1 MMSSGCF
8 LLELWELAQ
17 PMSAKDYY
25 KILKVRK
32 DASQEELKKAYR
44 KLAMKCHPDR
54 NRGDAAAEE
63 RFKEL
68 NEAYAVL
75 SDAGKRKQYDMF
87 GAEGFQRQFKQE
99 DIFRNFDFGN
109 VFDEMG
115 FTSDDV
121 FGRVFGG
128 MGGRQR
134 SAHPRGAQ
142 YYHQPHTTEAFSRK
156 QSKSAVKGEHVQL
169 QLEVPFLESII
180 GNERTI
186 TYQVSGRMERLA
198 VKIPAGIE
206 DGKKLRIVGK
216 GEPSAWG
223 GSPGDLYV
231 FIKVLAHPEFWR
243 EGQDIVLTRS
253 IRLSEAMLGTEVDVP
268 TVDGKTLRLKVPS
281 GTQSHRR
288 FRMRGRGVPATQGH
302 APGDQLVEI
311 VVTMPAADTP
321 EIKRLAKK
329 LAETGN

>member
-1 MMSSGCF
+1 
-8 LLELWELAQ
+8 
-17 PMSAKDYY
+17 MSAKDYY

-44 KLAMKCHPDR
+44 KLAMKYHPDR
-54 NRGDAAAEE
+54 NRGDTAAEE
-63 RFKEL
+63 RFKEI

-87 GAEGFQRQFKQE
+87 GAEGFHRQFKQE

-109 VFDEMG
+109 VFEEMG
-115 FTSDDV
+115 FNSEDL
-121 FGRVFGG
+121 FGRGFGG

-134 SAHPRGAQ
+134 STHARGAQ
-142 YYHQPHTTEAFSRK
+142 FYQQPHTTDAFRRQ
-156 QSKSAVKGEHVQL
+156 QSKSTVKGENVQL
-169 QLEVPFLESII
+169 QLQVPFLESVI

-186 TYQVSGRMERLA
+186 TYQVGGRMERLA

-206 DGKKLRIVGK
+206 DGKKLRIAGK
-216 GEPSAWG
+216 GEPSVWG
-223 GSPGDLYV
+223 GNAGDLYV

-268 TVDGKTLRLKVPS
+268 TVDGKMLRLKIPS

-288 FRMRGRGVPATQGH
+288 FRMRGRGVPATQGR

-321 EIKRLAKK
+321 ELKRVAKK